1 MAKNRLIFY
10 SIFGVYQLGAF
21 IFTVIIDTDNTSA
34 LLSVYGYLSWFKYLS
49 LVGVIL
55 IVVDFVWTWRDR
67 KSTRLNSSHQIISY
81 AVFCLKKKKT
91 IIKYNIT
98 LFTDVTAQRAL
109 S

>member
-49 LVGVIL
+49 FVGVIL
-55 IVVDFVWTWRDR
+55 IVIDFVWTWRQLSKAR
-67 KSTRLNSSHQIISY
+67 QEVEESRHENNT
-81 AVFCLKKKKT
+81 LKAKIYDFQETKKPT
-91 IIKYNIT
+91 PT
-98 LFTDVTAQRAL
+98 VTG
-109 S
+109 SK